1 MVPQGTYCDHTFAS
15 HSSNRVA
22 VRTME
27 LNEVGKIVF
36 GPRCETGTWGLQS
49 LFEKIDPGITEI

>member
-1 MVPQGTYCDHTFAS
+1 MYVRLQRMFVS
-15 HSSNRVA
+15 RSSNHVV

-27 LNEVGKIVF
+27 LNEVGKVVF

-49 LFEKIDPGITEI
+49 LFEKIDPGIAEM